1 MTSWLQ
7 KQGTEL
13 DNPEESVTSSYEQAI
28 LYRYVKK
35 EKIKFLKNVMKRHQN
50 P

>member
-13 DNPEESVTSSYEQAI
+13 HNPEESVISSYEHTI
-28 LYRYVKK
+28 LYRYV
-35 EKIKFLKNVMKRHQN
+35 
-50 P
+50 